1 MKAKEF
7 VTEKWGEKYKRSI
20 NCTNPKGFSQR
31 AHCAGRKK
39 NEAIVEALLVT
50 DVPNEDW
57 LEGKR
62 EYAKSRG
69 RDSFGVPY
77 LGSTTAYVRQP
88 SYVELPVD
96 LLARIP
102 GARGEQSNVR
112 YDDLK
117 AIMKI
122 MQDTGKLPLDSN
134 GKEYMPFITVAWNG
148 EPWVSEGNHRIMAA
162 KRLGW
167 KTLPVELKYFDGGER
182 IRSGIL
188 YPGKIGLGDVKNSHE
203 TDENPLV
210 VVYDKDGELHTHA
223 NLSVAN
229 NIFRTNVKPDD
240 VFKGPVKVKSG
251 GSYGEVTFALSKHH
265 KSGVAEN
272 FADGKK
278 PGRKGLAKRVGVD
291 CKQPVNKLR
300 SIAAHSSGEKQRMA
314 HWCANMKSGR
324 SK

>member
-1 MKAKEF
+1 MRANEF
-7 VTEKWGEKYKRSI
+7 ITEGTLS
-20 NCTNPKGFSQR
+20 
-31 AHCAGRKK
+31 
-39 NEAIVEALLVT
+39 V
-50 DVPNEDW
+50 DVPNEEW
-57 LEGKR
+57 LQDKID
-62 EYAKSRG
+62 YAKRKG

-77 LGSTTAYVRQP
+77 MGSTTAYVRQP

-102 GARGEQSNVR
+102 GARDEQRNVR
-112 YDDLK
+112 HNDLE

-122 MQDTGKLPLDSN
+122 MKDTGKLPLTQS

-182 IRSGIL
+182 IRSGVL

-203 TDENPLV
+203 TDEDPLV

-240 VFKGPVKVKSG
+240 VLKGPVKVKSC

-265 KSGVAEN
+265 KSGPSNPE
-272 FADGKK
+272 KI
-278 PGRKGLAKRVGVD
+278 GLA
-291 CKQPVNKLR
+291 
-300 SIAAHSSGEKQRMA
+300 
-314 HWCANMKSGR
+314 
-324 SK
+324 